1 MAGTVVRDPITKEP
15 LPLIIE
21 SGEVKAVVVEIEM
34 FKVIA
39 KLVETMADEDIREA
53 AQLAK
58 LPVFRKAV
66 REGLHAV
73 KDKKTRPWR
82 EALADL

>member
-21 SGEVKAVVVEIEM
+21 SGEVKAVVVEIEQ

-39 KLVETMADEDIREA
+39 NLVETMADEDVREA

-58 LPVFRKAV
+58 LPVFREAV
-66 REGLHAV
+66 KEGLHAV